1 MALLE
6 TMPKGLRW
14 LLTAFLGLYVGAEC
28 GFGGWVAT
36 YVLLEVSLFVFGE
49 EAEEEEEEEEE
60 RFHPQTTHPPIYTC
74 LSKAH
79 NPPTHLPTHP
89 PTQLENHRF
98 SFPCCF
104 PRFYLLGFYHLWKG
118 VCCPPGG
125 LLTCFLVLKNTG
137 G

>member
-60 RFHPQTTHPPIYTC
+60 NDSIHRLPIHLSTVVCLKRINHPPTY
-74 LSKAH
+74 
-79 NPPTHLPTHP
+79 PPTHP
-89 PTQLENHRF
+89 PN
-98 SFPCCF
+98 
-104 PRFYLLGFYHLWKG
+104 
-118 VCCPPGG
+118 
-125 LLTCFLVLKNTG
+125 
-137 G
+137 